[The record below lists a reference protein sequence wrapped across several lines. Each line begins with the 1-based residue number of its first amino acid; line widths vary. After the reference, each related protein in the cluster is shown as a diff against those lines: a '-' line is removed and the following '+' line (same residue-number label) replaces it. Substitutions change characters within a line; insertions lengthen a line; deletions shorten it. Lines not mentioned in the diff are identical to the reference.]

1 MDYILPYLKKSIS
14 KLTSTG
20 NLHFQFVRA
29 QIQWIKFLMTF
40 KGMKRFQVNLNT
52 VKGLL
57 PDALLT
63 SENPYRSAFSH
74 GLYLVC
80 VLIWCGLAIGL
91 VSTNFVLQ
99 ALK

>member
-1 MDYILPYLKKSIS
+1 
-14 KLTSTG
+14 
-20 NLHFQFVRA
+20 
-29 QIQWIKFLMTF
+29 
-40 KGMKRFQVNLNT
+40 
-52 VKGLL
+52 LL
-57 PDALLT
+57 PDALLLS

-74 GLYLVC
+74 GLFLVC

>member
-1 MDYILPYLKKSIS
+1 MCLRLY
-14 KLTSTG
+14 G
-20 NLHFQFVRA
+20 
-29 QIQWIKFLMTF
+29 
-40 KGMKRFQVNLNT
+40 FQVNLNT

-57 PDALLT
+57 PDALLLS

-74 GLYLVC
+74 GLFLVC